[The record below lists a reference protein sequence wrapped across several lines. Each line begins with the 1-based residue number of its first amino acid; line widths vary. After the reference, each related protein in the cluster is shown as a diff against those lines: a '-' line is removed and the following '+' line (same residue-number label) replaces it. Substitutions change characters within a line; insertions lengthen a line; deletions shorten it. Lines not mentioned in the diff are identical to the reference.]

1 MFKQLIQRSLK
12 RRDRNTPHHYR
23 VQIHCQDR
31 RDMEQVMG
39 TVDTLLVP
47 FGLQPAQAMVPLAA
61 DGSGRDLLLTL
72 ACLPSQRPHL
82 RHFVHQV
89 ALAHPVRWILRP

>member
-1 MFKQLIQRSLK
+1 MFKPLIQRCFK
-12 RRDRNTPHHYR
+12 RRKRDTRHHYR
-23 VQIHCQDR
+23 VQIRCQDR

-39 TVDTLLVP
+39 SVDTLLVP

-61 DGSGRDLLLTL
+61 DGNGRDLLLTL
-72 ACLPSQRPHL
+72 TCLPSQRPHL

-89 ALAHPVRWILRP
+89 ALAHPVRWFLRP